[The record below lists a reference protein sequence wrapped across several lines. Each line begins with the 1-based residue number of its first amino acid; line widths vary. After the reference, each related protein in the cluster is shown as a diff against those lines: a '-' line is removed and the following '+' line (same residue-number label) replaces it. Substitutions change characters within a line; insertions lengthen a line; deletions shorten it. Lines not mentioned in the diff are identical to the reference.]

1 MIDSVSQHQRQA
13 LLLSVFSSW
22 FAPPSFCAV
31 SMKSLEKYVGI
42 GVSTFLFIFL
52 IQESVYLLKELFYSA
67 YCMIHSYPRA
77 GDRHSQLPHH
87 PPAPP
92 RAGAA
97 DQDHR
102 GGQGG
107 SSLQLP
113 LHSGPAAAPAAAAA
127 AATAAAAPPRRG
139 GGGGRRRQQRGGTAS
154 SDGGERSRKPGVIFS
169 CVTGHGSF

>member
-13 LLLSVFSSW
+13 LLFSVFSSW

-31 SMKSLEKYVGI
+31 SMKSLEKYIGI

-52 IQESVYLLKELFYSA
+52 IQESVYFTKELFHSA
-67 YCMIHSYPRA
+67 YYIILSYPRA

-113 LHSGPAAAPAAAAA
+113 LHSGAAAAPAAAAA
-127 AATAAAAPPRRG
+127 AATTAAAPPRRG

-154 SDGGERSRKPGVIFS
+154 SDGGERSRKPGVICFYA
-169 CVTGHGSF
+169 TGRRSF